1 MPEIRPATPEDILLV
16 AKEPMP
22 KTGRAYAVTVNDEPL
37 AVAGY
42 YFDQGRVVLFSS
54 IDRRARQRS
63 SWYAKDV
70 LRVARR
76 VLAEAMALDMPLYAG
91 ADPDTPGAGEL
102 LEHLGFKQT
111 ERGIYQW
118 AGR

>member
-1 MPEIRPATPEDILLV
+1 MAEIRAATPEDILLV
-16 AKEPMP
+16 AKELMP
-22 KTGRAYAVTVNDEPL
+22 RTGRAYAVTVNDEPL

-42 YFDQGRVVLFSS
+42 YYDQGRVVLFSS

-70 LRVARR
+70 MRVARR
-76 VLAEAMALDMPLYAG
+76 VLAEAMALGMPLYAG
-91 ADPDTPGAGEL
+91 ADPDTPGSAAL
-102 LEHLGFKQT
+102 LEHLGFHPT
-111 ERGIYQW
+111 EKGIYQW